1 MRESEIAGG
10 WKEEE
15 AAAVARENNVEGM
28 HEESGGQNQDS
39 GRKKGSFFKELIVYA
54 VIIVLCVTIVPKY
67 VVQRTQVSGIS
78 MMKTLEDEESLL
90 VEKVSYYFNNP
101 SRFDIITFYP
111 KGRDHKEYYIKRVIG
126 LPGETVQITGNTIY
140 IDGKVLEEHYGREAM
155 EDGGIAEE
163 PIKLGKV
170 ITGMTALTAGTRK
183 LA

>member
-1 MRESEIAGG
+1 
-10 WKEEE
+10 
-15 AAAVARENNVEGM
+15 
-28 HEESGGQNQDS
+28 
-39 GRKKGSFFKELIVYA
+39 
-54 VIIVLCVTIVPKY
+54 
-67 VVQRTQVSGIS
+67 

-163 PIKLGKV
+163 PIKLGKDEFFV
-170 ITGMTALTAGTRK
+170 LGDNRNDSIDSRNEEVGIVKKKNIDGHAILRIYPFSKFGTIQNK
-183 LA
+183 NS